1 MRLQYAVNALMIS
14 AALCLSAT
22 AAQAKPKAKGSSFS
36 DCTDVCPKMVTVRPG
51 DFMMGSPDTEKGRY
65 DNEGPVHAV
74 SIKHAYAVSQYDI
87 TRDQF
92 AEFVAETQRADPAD
106 CWTFDASGSLKQT
119 AERLEK
125 YGTKV
130 GIVVADLTDEADRA
144 RVVPEAAEALGGHVE
159 ILVNNAAASI
169 QKPLK
174 GFSVKRRN
182 IMFEANVNAPLDLA
196 LAAAPA
202 MEEAG
207 EGWIV
212 NLSSGSAKLWPGPP
226 APFEPT
232 ALSIAAYGASK
243 AALNR
248 ITNGLAMELYG
259 TGIRVN
265 TVEPRAAVLSEGAA
279 KLVGDRLRP
288 DQIEPMEAMVEGTL
302 YLCDCPA
309 DFTGQ
314 ITVSLDNIENFG
326 LTVHELDGTPR

>member
-1 MRLQYAVNALMIS
+1 MGDRFKGRRVLVTGSSRGIGAGIAERM
-14 AALCLSAT
+14 AAEGADVVLTARTLDKHEHLAGSLTET
-22 AAQAKPKAKGSSFS
+22 AA
-36 DCTDVCPKMVTVRPG
+36 
-51 DFMMGSPDTEKGRY
+51 
-65 DNEGPVHAV
+65 
-74 SIKHAYAVSQYDI
+74 
-87 TRDQF
+87 
-92 AEFVAETQRADPAD
+92 
-106 CWTFDASGSLKQT
+106 
-119 AERLEK
+119 RLEK

-130 GIVVADLTDEADRA
+130 AIVVADLTDEADRA
-144 RVVPEAAEALGGHVE
+144 RVVPEAAEALGGPIE

-169 QKPLK
+169 QKPLE

-202 MEEAG
+202 MKEAG

-212 NLSSGSAKLWPGPP
+212 NLSSGSANLWPGPP
-226 APFEPT
+226 EPFAPT
-232 ALSIAAYGASK
+232 ALNIAAYGASK

-248 ITNGLAMELYG
+248 ITNGLALELYG

-279 KLVGDRLRP
+279 ELVGATLRP

-309 DFTGQ
+309 DFTGR
-314 ITVSLDNIENFG
+314 ITVSLDNIEDFG
-326 LTVHELDGTPR
+326 LTVVGLDGKALS

>member
-1 MRLQYAVNALMIS
+1 MGDRFKGRRVLV
-14 AALCLSAT
+14 T
-22 AAQAKPKAKGSSFS
+22 GSSRGIGAGIAERMAAEGA
-36 DCTDVCPKMVTVRPG
+36 DVVLTAR
-51 DFMMGSPDTEKGRY
+51 TLEKH
-65 DNEGPVHAV
+65 EHL
-74 SIKHAYAVSQYDI
+74 
-87 TRDQF
+87 
-92 AEFVAETQRADPAD
+92 E
-106 CWTFDASGSLKQT
+106 GSLSET

-125 YGTKV
+125 YGTTV

-144 RVVPEAAEALGGHVE
+144 RVVPAAAEALGGHIE

-169 QKPLK
+169 QKPLR

-226 APFEPT
+226 TPFEPT
-232 ALSIAAYGASK
+232 ALNISAYGASK

-259 TGIRVN
+259 SGIRVN

-279 KLVGDRLRP
+279 ALVGDRLRP
-288 DQIEPMEAMVEGTL
+288 DQIEPLEAMVEGTL

-309 DFTGQ
+309 DVTGQ
-314 ITVSLDNIENFG
+314 ITVSLDNIERFG

>member
-1 MRLQYAVNALMIS
+1 MGDRFKGRRVLV
-14 AALCLSAT
+14 T
-22 AAQAKPKAKGSSFS
+22 GSSRGIGAGIAERMAAEGA
-36 DCTDVCPKMVTVRPG
+36 DVVITARTL
-51 DFMMGSPDTEKGRY
+51 D
-65 DNEGPVHAV
+65 
-74 SIKHAYAVSQYDI
+74 KHDHLA
-87 TRDQF
+87 
-92 AEFVAETQRADPAD
+92 
-106 CWTFDASGSLKQT
+106 GSLTET
-119 AERLEK
+119 AEKLRG
-125 YGTKV
+125 YGGKV

-144 RVVPEAAEALGGHVE
+144 RVVPEAAEALGGHIE

-174 GFSVKRRN
+174 GFTVKRRN

-196 LAAAPA
+196 LAAVPA

-226 APFEPT
+226 TPFEET
-232 ALSIAAYGASK
+232 AINISAYGASK

-279 KLVGDRLRP
+279 QLVGDRLRP
-288 DQIEPMEAMVEGTL
+288 DQIEPLEAMVEGTL

-309 DFTGQ
+309 DVTGQ
-314 ITVSLDNIENFG
+314 ITVSLDTIEQHG
-326 LTVHELDGTPR
+326 LTVHALDGTPR

>member
-1 MRLQYAVNALMIS
+1 MAGRFQGRRVVV
-14 AALCLSAT
+14 T
-22 AAQAKPKAKGSSFS
+22 GSSRGIGAGIAERMAAEGA
-36 DCTDVCPKMVTVRPG
+36 DVV
-51 DFMMGSPDTEKGRY
+51 
-65 DNEGPVHAV
+65 
-74 SIKHAYAVSQYDI
+74 I
-87 TRDQF
+87 TARTLDQH
-92 AEFVAETQRADPAD
+92 EHLE
-106 CWTFDASGSLKQT
+106 GSLNET
-119 AERLEK
+119 AEKLRA
-125 YGTKV
+125 YGGTV

-144 RVVPEAAEALGGHVE
+144 RVIPEAADQLGGHVE

-169 QKPLK
+169 QKPLE

-196 LAAAPA
+196 LAAVPA
-202 MEEAG
+202 MREAG

-226 APFEPT
+226 EPFEPT
-232 ALSIAAYGASK
+232 ALNIAAYGASK

-288 DQIEPMEAMVEGTL
+288 DQIEPMEAMVEGTIC
-302 YLCDCPA
+302 LCDCPA
-309 DFTGQ
+309 DLTGQ
-314 ITVSLDNIENFG
+314 ITVSLDNIERLG
-326 LTVHELDGTPR
+326 LTVHGLDGRPLPA